1 MILRTKDKIRLA
13 RTASIMV
20 GWARRLGN
28 SKDLVEV
35 RRDGLRWQLDLR
47 EGIDFSI
54 FLLGVFERS
63 TVNVYR
69 RLIRPGDVVL
79 DIGANIGAHTL
90 QFARLVGGAGRVY
103 AFEPTAFAFTKLARN
118 LELNPE
124 LRDRV
129 IAAQVML
136 TARDD
141 APLVAEIYSSWPL
154 EKAAGLH
161 HNHLGRAQ
169 STIGC
174 RAMTLDTALAAAR
187 VTRVDFVKLDVDGFE
202 CEVLQG
208 AVRSLS
214 TFKPTILME
223 LAPHLLPERNRSIH
237 ELVLVLAGAGF
248 RLARLN
254 GRPLPMDPEYLL
266 AAVPPG
272 RTLNV
277 LAVASEHN
285 GVGPAGR

>member
-63 TVNVYR
+63 SVNVYR

-103 AFEPTAFAFTKLARN
+103 AFEPTAFAFAKLARN

-129 IAAQVML
+129 MAEQVML
-136 TARDD
+136 AARDD
-141 APLVAEIYSSWPL
+141 APVVAEIYSSWPL
-154 EKAAGLH
+154 EKAADLH

-169 STIGC
+169 STTGC
-174 RAMTLDTALAAAR
+174 RVTTLDTALAAAR
-187 VTRVDFVKLDVDGFE
+187 VSRVDFVKLDVDGFE

-208 AVRSLS
+208 AVTSLS
-214 TFKPTILME
+214 TLKPTILME
-223 LAPHLLPERNRSIH
+223 LAPHLLPERNSSIH
-237 ELVLVLAGAGF
+237 VLVSVLAEAGF

-266 AAVPPG
+266 AAVPAG

-277 LAVASEHN
+277 LAVASEH
-285 GVGPAGR
+285 GRGGLAAR